1 MKRENDIIKALGFVA
16 LYAAYLEEGIDIVM
30 ERLSAVKEI
39 TDKEK
44 KWPTSQKIKWCK
56 TVLNSLQNDE
66 FKHLLY
72 VLDQAKCLLERRNE
86 VVHGRIYAGNDR
98 SDKLKSGRHGLPER
112 EVTAG
117 ELYDLADEIF
127 NIQATIPNINYFTT
141 MRAIAEI
148 KDV

>member
-56 TVLNSLQNDE
+56 TVLNSLQNDD